1 MIAGI
6 PSADA
11 ISDAWTAYSTATQT
25 LVAMERGAAPSASRA
40 IIAMK
45 AHRLH
50 RAFLLMS
57 ELAEIGEK
65 LGHGLSIVPAA
76 VRGQG

>member
-11 ISDAWTAYSTATQT
+11 ISDTWTAYSTATQT

-57 ELAEIGEK
+57 ELAEIGANLEPAFAV
-65 LGHGLSIVPAA
+65 VPAKG
-76 VRGQG
+76 VMR